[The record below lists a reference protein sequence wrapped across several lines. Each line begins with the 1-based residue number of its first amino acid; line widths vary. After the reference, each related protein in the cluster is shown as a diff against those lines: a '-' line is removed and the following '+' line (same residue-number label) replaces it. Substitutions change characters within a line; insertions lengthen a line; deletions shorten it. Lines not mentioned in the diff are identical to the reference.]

1 MTKQFTQL
9 REEISSSGETSVPEA
24 IPPAAAAAAPA
35 PAPQAADRPHPVRN
49 FVLMVQASDLVQE
62 SKMLRA
68 TASTLESLKAV
79 LCSKLAVEP
88 PASGGVEVAKIVPG
102 RKGATFIDSLDELPD
117 KGKVQLWSSRDAAPS
132 G

>member
-1 MTKQFTQL
+1 M
-9 REEISSSGETSVPEA
+9 EEL
-24 IPPAAAAAAPA
+24 PA
-35 PAPQAADRPHPVRN
+35 PAPQAEDADAPVRN